1 MEVFNDTFLEFA
13 AMLALAVGAGLI
25 GRALRQPLIVS
36 FIAVGLIVG
45 PYGLS
50 LLQSDDQVHLLSEM
64 GIAVLLFVVGLK
76 LDVSLIRST
85 GKVALYA
92 GLGQVVFTSIF
103 GYLLNRWMGFE
114 MVVSIY
120 IAVALTFSSTII
132 IVKLLSDKKELNTL
146 HGQISIGFLIV
157 QDIVVII
164 AMIALSA
171 MGTPSEYPLWQE
183 IAIVALKGV

>member
-1 MEVFNDTFLEFA
+1 MELFNDTFLEFA

-25 GRALRQPLIVS
+25 GRFLRQPLIVS
-36 FIAVGLIVG
+36 FIAVGLLVG

-92 GLGQVVFTSIF
+92 GLG
-103 GYLLNRWMGFE
+103 
-114 MVVSIY
+114 
-120 IAVALTFSSTII
+120 
-132 IVKLLSDKKELNTL
+132 
-146 HGQISIGFLIV
+146 
-157 QDIVVII
+157 
-164 AMIALSA
+164 
-171 MGTPSEYPLWQE
+171 
-183 IAIVALKGV
+183 